1 MTGKIYKTSKGWY
14 LETKNNH
21 YLPVYPK
28 QKIEDLKIGSK
39 VNYEIVE
46 RENGGMAY
54 TETFEI
60 IKYAKIL

>member
-1 MTGKIYKTSKGWY
+1 MTGKIYNTSKGWY
-14 LETKNNH
+14 LETKDNH

>member
-1 MTGKIYKTSKGWY
+1 MTGKIYNTSKGWY
-14 LETKNNH
+14 LETKDND

-39 VNYEIVE
+39 VNYEIIE
-46 RENGGMAY
+46 KENGGMSY